1 MKIRLDG
8 MTWPEVEEALRKP
21 NAVIVPTGSTEQHGL
36 HLPLNVDAC
45 CATHMAEQ
53 AARKVNDE
61 HQIRV
66 IVAPTISYGE
76 TTTFSLAGFTGTIGV
91 SVDTM
96 IRVIEDIARNF
107 ITQGFK
113 NIIFVN
119 GHAENIIP
127 ISTALKKLSIDY
139 PDAGLYALNWWALG
153 FEVVPEVCESKIR
166 LHADEVETSVSLVI
180 QPENVYLDK
189 AVAEYPVY
197 SLSEKW
203 VFPDFYGANRVF
215 YHSRKKFPIRAKGN
229 PGVMGDA
236 TVASKEK
243 GEKIIKAV
251 VDNLAEIIVEV
262 VQSEQ

>member
-1 MKIRLDG
+1 MKSKLDE
-8 MTWPEVEEALRKP
+8 MTWPEVAEVLEKP
-21 NAVIVPTGSTEQHGL
+21 SAVIVPVGSTEQHGL
-36 HLPLNVDAC
+36 HLPLNVDTR
-45 CATHMAEQ
+45 CATYLAEQ
-53 AARKVNDE
+53 AAKKVNE
-61 HQIRV
+61 GQHIRV
-66 IVAPTISYGE
+66 MVAPPINYSDTSA
-76 TTTFSLAGFTGTIGV
+76 FSSAGFTGTIGV
-91 SVDTM
+91 SADTLS
-96 IRVIEDIARNF
+96 RVIEDIARDF

-119 GHAENIIP
+119 GHGGNVIP
-127 ISTALKKLSIDY
+127 ISAALRKMSIDY

-153 FEVVPEVCESKIR
+153 FEVIPEVCKSEVR

-189 AVAEYPVY
+189 AVKEYPSY

-203 VFPDFYGANRVF
+203 VFPDIYGANRLF
-215 YHSRKKFPIRAKGN
+215 YHSRKKFPSRAKGDA
-229 PGVMGDA
+229 GVMGDA
-236 TVASKEK
+236 TVASQKT